1 MLPIESSTGPSRP
14 GTSSKEKVPEI
25 GFMKMSND
33 KQTILERNKSF
44 VKTKETD
51 AIFEEYWNSFNKT
64 YQTIIDE
71 MAVIW

>member
-1 MLPIESSTGPSRP
+1 MSPKESSTGPSRP

-51 AIFEEYWNSFNKT
+51 AIFEEY
-64 YQTIIDE
+64 
-71 MAVIW
+71 